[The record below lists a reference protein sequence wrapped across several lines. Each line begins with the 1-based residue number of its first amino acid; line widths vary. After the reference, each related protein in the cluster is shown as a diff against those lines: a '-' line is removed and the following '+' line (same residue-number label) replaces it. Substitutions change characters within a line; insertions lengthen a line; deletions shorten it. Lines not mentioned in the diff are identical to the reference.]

1 MLSSRARAVMGGRP
15 TARAAAAAAR
25 PAARAP
31 LALAA
36 PLLLLFW
43 LLALAAPAAGL
54 DAPVA
59 PFLGRPAAPCGRYAN
74 ATVAGVVVQTAA
86 GFAFSPAAR
95 PPGALAWGSFV
106 DATATASNF
115 GQLRVATAPG
125 APRSDQAFAAG
136 FLEGYLTA
144 ERIAQHHANLR
155 TYFVDARVGMNASL
169 EEPMAWVRRQDS
181 WLRRRCAA
189 ARAGGFPPG
198 AGGAPAPSD
207 TRAEPRRAGRAARA
221 RWWAAACLA
230 VRQADGLATGYA
242 AAAAAAAAKGGAA
255 DAAVPPLAA
264 ADLSFLQNNGDLY
277 DLIDALDPS
286 QRPSW
291 SPYPGDSKTKPPSD
305 ADAAR
310 LFHRLALAGKCSGA
324 VALTPGGGD
333 LLVGHSTWDGYS
345 ANLRIYKHYD
355 FAFSDESG
363 GAPASGRGSR
373 SGDEDFATGGLSF
386 SSYPGEISSD
396 DDFYITGAGLVIVGT
411 TNKIFDDSLFK
422 LLDHRSAP
430 SWVRARA
437 ASWLAA
443 DGEGWTS
450 AVAAHNSGTYNNAY
464 FVVDTKRFVPGEKPL
479 QRGLLWVAEQIPGR
493 VAARDVTGALAEQ
506 SYWAAFNVPAFPE
519 VYAASGYPDFVSKL
533 ERFGQRFSRSTHWLS
548 PTAAPR
554 ARIFARD
561 APRVRSL
568 PEMAALMR
576 SNAWESDPLS
586 EGHPIAAIC
595 GRGDLDPDFPE
606 ARGCYD
612 SKVTS
617 WRLALE
623 ERGAAAVG
631 GPTRGA
637 GGAAL
642 PAFSWA
648 RPGLAD
654 LPHAGQP
661 NVLDFAFERQAPA
674 CGADPLGAA
683 LGDGTRRRR
692 D

>member
-1 MLSSRARAVMGGRP
+1 MGGRP
-15 TARAAAAAAR
+15 TARAGAAR

-36 PLLLLFW
+36 PLLLL
-43 LLALAAPAAGL
+43 LALAAPAAGL
-54 DAPVA
+54 DAPAA

-74 ATVAGVVVQTAA
+74 ATARGAVVRAAA
-86 GFAFSPAAR
+86 GLAFSPAAR

-106 DATATASNF
+106 DAAATASNF
-115 GQLRVATAPG
+115 GQLRVATAAG
-125 APRSDQAFAAG
+125 APRADQAYAAG

-144 ERIAQHHANLR
+144 ERIAQHHANLK
-155 TYFVDARVGMNASL
+155 TYFVGARVGMNASL

-181 WLRRRCAA
+181 WLRRRCVA

-198 AGGAPAPSD
+198 AGGAPAPGD
-207 TRAEPRRAGRAARA
+207 ARAEPRLVGRAARA

-230 VRQADGLATGYA
+230 VRQADGLAAGYA
-242 AAAAAAAAKGGAA
+242 AAAAAAAAAGGAA
-255 DAAVPPLAA
+255 AAGVPPLAA

-291 SPYPGDSKTKPPSD
+291 SPYPGDSKPPPPDSP
-305 ADAAR
+305 AAAAAAAR

-324 VALTPGGGD
+324 VALTADGGD

-355 FAFSDESG
+355 FAFSTSSG
-363 GAPASGRGSR
+363 GAPASVRGSG

-396 DDFYITGAGLVIVGT
+396 DDFYITGAGLVVVGT
-411 TNKIFDDSLFK
+411 TNKIFDDALFD

-443 DGEGWTS
+443 DGEGWTA

-464 FVVDTKRFVPGEKPL
+464 FVVDAKRFAPRAKSL
-479 QRGLLWVAEQIPGR
+479 KRGLLWVAEQIPGR
-493 VAARDVTGALAEQ
+493 VVARDVTASLAEH

-519 VYAASGYPDFVSKL
+519 VYAASGYPDFASRL

-568 PEMAALMR
+568 AGMAALMR
-576 SNAWESDPLS
+576 SNAWERDPLS

-623 ERGAAAVG
+623 GRGAVAVG

-661 NVLDFAFERQAPA
+661 DVLDFSFERQAPA
-674 CGADPLGAA
+674 CGADPLTAA
-683 LGDGTRRRR
+683 LGAGAGRRRGCGVR
-692 D
+692 A